1 MENRTTTWPN
11 IDQYSPV
18 FTTGMPQV
26 DRAET
31 AVKNATGKLVKMMS
45 DVEIGSSSKPVTMM
59 ISAPKYTMAR
69 VPEQTVGDADTS
81 NALGGFIAFVSALY
95 IG

>member
-1 MENRTTTWPN
+1 MTPRPPNWMENRTTTWPN

-31 AVKNATGKLVKMMS
+31 AVKNAIGKLVKMMS

-59 ISAPKYTMAR
+59 ISAPKYTMDRRPGA
-69 VPEQTVGDADTS
+69 
-81 NALGGFIAFVSALY
+81 
-95 IG
+95 